1 MPDIDDQS
9 PDHLERRCRLLGHE
23 IRFGYC
29 RMLPEGRPC
38 RLIVDCWQGSFDVVA
53 YLKQH
58 YTDEQ
63 IEAFL
68 APPKPKIASLIELI
82 ERAKQAAADPGSES
96 GSPSEPSD

>member
-1 MPDIDDQS
+1 MPEPNDHS

-38 RLIVDCWQGSFDVVA
+38 RLIVDCWRGSFDVIS

-68 APPKPKIASLIELI
+68 APPKPKLTS
-82 ERAKQAAADPGSES
+82 
-96 GSPSEPSD
+96 

>member
-1 MPDIDDQS
+1 MPEPNDHS
-9 PDHLERRCRLLGHE
+9 ADHLERRCRLLGHE
-23 IRFGYC
+23 IHFGYC

-38 RLIVDCWQGSFDVVA
+38 RLIVECWQGSFDVVS

-68 APPKPKIASLIELI
+68 APPKPKLTSIVELI
-82 ERAKQAAADPGSES
+82 ERARQASKPAENQ
-96 GSPSEPSD
+96 

>member
-1 MPDIDDQS
+1 MTEINDQS

-29 RMLPEGRPC
+29 RLLPEGRPC
-38 RLIVDCWQGSFDVVA
+38 RLIVECWQGSFDVVS

-63 IEAFL
+63 IEGFL
-68 APPKPKIASLIELI
+68 APPKPKLVSLLELI
-82 ERAKQAAADPGSES
+82 EKAKQAAGDSES
-96 GSPSEPSD
+96 ECGSPSEPTN